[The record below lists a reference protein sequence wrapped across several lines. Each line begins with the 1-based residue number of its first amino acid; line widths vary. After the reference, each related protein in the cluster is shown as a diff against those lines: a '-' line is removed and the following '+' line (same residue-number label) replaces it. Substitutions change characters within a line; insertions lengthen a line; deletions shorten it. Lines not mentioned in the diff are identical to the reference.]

1 MSRIISGSCSPS
13 GGHTGR
19 GSLLR
24 ASALPCD
31 RVSLNSMS
39 YSYEDKSS
47 DHRRMRAEACGEVD
61 L

>member
-39 YSYEDKSS
+39 YSSLDK
-47 DHRRMRAEACGEVD
+47 
-61 L
+61 